1 MKNLMTILNNN
12 YKKIIKE
19 QISQNMTIN
28 VENFLSA
35 PDESL
40 ILKPDFDEQG
50 QFTNLYIAWGEANIA
65 IVSKGD
71 EILKPKISAI
81 YDDNL
86 INTEQADQILKKI
99 ETWFQN
105 TFLQKVDFVNLIRK
119 I

>member
-1 MKNLMTILNNN
+1 MNNNIDLYLIYFLQIFQFKNFFDEKFNDILNNN
-12 YKKIIKE
+12 YQKIIKE

-65 IVSKGD
+65 IVSKGN

-86 INTEQADQILKKI
+86 INT
-99 ETWFQN
+99 
-105 TFLQKVDFVNLIRK
+105 
-119 I
+119 